1 MIRLPSIR
9 AALSVAKSIGCSV
22 TRKQSDSLI
31 LSDLPQ
37 SLRSH
42 ISRQLLD
49 VLTINGVYLSE
60 NKRVLI
66 KLQTTEDEEQDQMFS
81 DELQHLPNEKELYVR
96 V

>member
-1 MIRLPSIR
+1 M
-9 AALSVAKSIGCSV
+9 
-22 TRKQSDSLI
+22 
-31 LSDLPQ
+31 
-37 SLRSH
+37 
-42 ISRQLLD
+42 
-49 VLTINGVYLSE
+49 LTINGVYLSE